1 KKLPERR
8 EDEKVGVK
16 TPFPAWKIHTK
27 WLGSGTIKSQFE
39 RYNNSR
45 KIGKKRKF
53 ESLTYCDD
61 PPGLFQIGSLKIHA
75 RPCYFRLAEEAVRQD
90 QIVMRPRIC
99 ADDLTGV
106 AVVTDAAYHL
116 VRQNVFCERNLGCSE
131 VERAP
136 ACSAIIGI
144 LDRFT
149 ESVLTIGNSI
159 DVVILGY
166 LRWDQEPGDFPYRS
180 SIWKYWN
187 RPKIKSQN
195 GASEKLTHITQNH
208 FQNMCLCVRLSN
220 HYGTTFTTIVIKRS
234 IS

>member
-1 KKLPERR
+1 MRFLAASA
-8 EDEKVGVK
+8 
-16 TPFPAWKIHTK
+16 PAR
-27 WLGSGTIKSQFE
+27 SQ
-39 RYNNSR
+39 
-45 KIGKKRKF
+45 
-53 ESLTYCDD
+53 LLLLMT
-61 PPGLFQIGSLKIHA
+61 IGSLKIHA

-106 AVVTDAAYHL
+106 AVVTGAAYHL

-220 HYGTTFTTIVIKRS
+220 HFYHYSGNYEITGRIVIVLKSKTSSALRKE
-234 IS
+234 ISVLLKIAFEHASV